1 MYLNTRKKNTN
12 WIREK
17 IKQNQSPD
25 YMNRKK
31 WQQAGYCGPK
41 PRQEIDK
48 AWD

>member
-17 IKQNQSPD
+17 IKQNRSPD

-31 WQQAGYCGPK
+31 WQQAGYCGQSQ
-41 PRQEIDK
+41 RLEMDK
-48 AWD
+48 DFD